1 IFLAKKESPRG
12 LAKNLCLFRYQKR
25 EKATGMVKSEKRA
38 LSLQRIILP
47 PNSTAPVNEQK
58 GQPEHPEV

>member
-1 IFLAKKESPRG
+1 LHQFFNP
-12 LAKNLCLFRYQKR
+12 